1 MKKKLIAVI
10 ALLFVCLAICKLYTQ
25 TNHYGVMT
33 SGLSHIHWNTED
45 YALTYSDES
54 SETSTELNL
63 NDLESNIGKIVWQKD
78 KQCIEITS
86 INCKRLHKGEYDIYF
101 RSHGVYDSNEGILT
115 TAVKH
120 IRVDE
125 NSFAEALM
133 ADMSVNINGISYPC
147 ERRSNS
153 SIMHKDGDAFGFSFC
168 LEDLLGD
175 DFTSCENIETVEI
188 KFKNLIA
195 HKWAK
200 IK

>member
-33 SGLSHIHWNTED
+33 SGLSHIHRNTND
-45 YALTYSDES
+45 YALIYSDES

-63 NDLESNIGKIVWQKD
+63 NDLESNVGKIIWQKD
-78 KQCIEITS
+78 KQYIEITS

-101 RSHGVYDSNEGILT
+101 KSHGVYNTNEGVLT

-125 NSFAEALM
+125 NSFADTM
-133 ADMSVNINGISYPC
+133 MGDMFVNINGISYPC

-153 SIMHKDGDAFGFSFC
+153 SIMYKDGDTFGFSFC
-168 LEDLLGD
+168 LEEILGN
-175 DFTSCENIETVEI
+175 DFTSCETVGTVEI
-188 KFKNLIA
+188 TFENLVE
-195 HKWAK
+195 HRWTKR
-200 IK
+200 